1 MPRLVVGSPARDPA
15 ALGGYEHR
23 EHMSK
28 QSLLTL
34 RSDFETGARCFHDL
48 RCLWSQCTRLQYHRV
63 EPILD
68 KLAAPLMGGRPETH
82 SFYGNVASDEQE
94 TEWIF
99 RFYGDRD
106 GAHRFWEMATG
117 AGGYLDANAISLLP
131 RRRKRWLM
139 GVEEGAFYWMRAI
152 FTVAWDWKNRPG
164 LALRADK
171 IKFPGPHG
179 VHYFSILRIN
189 PFTASVMLIDVLSD
203 VGSRGKPT
211 HADDGDGGSPVDTE
225 PPRWDD
231 NLRELR
237 LRGQRCKQ
245 FRQPAKNQVTIL
257 RTFQDD
263 DWPGRIDD
271 PLPGVHG
278 KDLKRRLRETVR
290 SLNVNMHLLHFECDG
305 TGEGV
310 IWNQAP

>member
-1 MPRLVVGSPARDPA
+1 
-15 ALGGYEHR
+15 
-23 EHMSK
+23 MSE

-48 RCLWSQCTRLQYHRV
+48 RCLCSQCPRLQFHLV

-68 KLAAPLMGGRPETH
+68 KLAAPPLMGWRSETH
-82 SFYGNVASDEQE
+82 TFYGNMASDEQE
-94 TEWIF
+94 TAWIF

-117 AGGYLDANAISLLP
+117 AGGYLDANAMPLLP

-179 VHYFSILRIN
+179 VPYYSPLRIN
-189 PFTASVMLIDVLSD
+189 PFSASVMLIDVLLGDVTPTIGLDGFQRPVKLTDAAGIINKRSD
-203 VGSRGKPT
+203 VIGRALKGAGCAYAVVNHRAYGEHDDLCKLFPRYRKYR
-211 HADDGDGGSPVDTE
+211 ADS
-225 PPRWDD
+225 
-231 NLRELR
+231 
-237 LRGQRCKQ
+237 
-245 FRQPAKNQVTIL
+245 
-257 RTFQDD
+257 
-263 DWPGRIDD
+263 
-271 PLPGVHG
+271 
-278 KDLKRRLRETVR
+278 
-290 SLNVNMHLLHFECDG
+290 
-305 TGEGV
+305 
-310 IWNQAP
+310 